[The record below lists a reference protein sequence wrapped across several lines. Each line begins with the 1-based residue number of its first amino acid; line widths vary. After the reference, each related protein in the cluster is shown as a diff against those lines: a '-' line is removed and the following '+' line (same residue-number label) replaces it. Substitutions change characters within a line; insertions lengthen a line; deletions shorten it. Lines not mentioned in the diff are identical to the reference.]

1 MLTAGQV
8 SDYKATKPCLE
19 LAPASR
25 YMIADKGYD
34 STDLREWLTN
44 RGTQPVI
51 PPRKNRKTQ
60 YEYDRDLYKQRNAVE
75 RFFCRIKDFKRIA
88 LRYDRHAHTFLSA
101 IFIAAIIACWINL

>member
-8 SDYKATKPCLE
+8 SDYKAAKPCLE
-19 LAPASR
+19 RLSASCDV
-25 YMIADKGYD
+25 IADKGYD
-34 STDLREWLTN
+34 SDDLREWL
-44 RGTQPVI
+44 REREMRPVI
-51 PPRKNRKTQ
+51 PPRKNRKIQ

-101 IFIAAIIACWINL
+101 IFLAAIIACWINL

>member
-8 SDYKATKPCLE
+8 SDYKAAKPCLE
-19 LAPASR
+19 MIPASR
-25 YMIADKGYD
+25 YVIADKGYD
-34 STDLREWLTN
+34 STQLREWLEG